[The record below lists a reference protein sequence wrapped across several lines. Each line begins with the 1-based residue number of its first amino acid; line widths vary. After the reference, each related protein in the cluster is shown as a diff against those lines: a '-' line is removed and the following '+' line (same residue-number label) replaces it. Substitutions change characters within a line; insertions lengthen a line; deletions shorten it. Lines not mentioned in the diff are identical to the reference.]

1 MTAEGTE
8 NYGLRPH
15 TIGALVLAVTL
26 ASVGYV
32 LLKVQAYPWMATV
45 GLMALGFSVVAVV
58 DAFLTQLIN
67 DD

>member
-32 LLKVQAYPWMATV
+32 LLKVQAYPLMEVA
-45 GLMALGFSVVAVV
+45 GLMALGFSVVFAV
-58 DAFLTQLIN
+58 DGLITQFAYN
-67 DD
+67 D